1 MKQAERTTYKLYAAA
16 PNAQTIRAAER
27 ERFSRVTPGYA
38 LFYTNSQ
45 APEDSVE
52 LDEKELHRLT
62 QEDAAWV
69 MQCAGTLLME
79 RLEQCDAD
87 SMRRLSGMVDRLA
100 EALHAQQVKLA
111 EEERVTGDGD
121 TERGTAESPV

>member
-1 MKQAERTTYKLYAAA
+1 MTQTEKPVYKLYAAA
-16 PNAQTIRAAER
+16 PNAQTIRAAEQ

-38 LFYTNSQ
+38 LFYTNGQ
-45 APEDSVE
+45 APDGGVE

-69 MQCAGTLLME
+69 MQCAGALLME

-87 SMRRLSGMVDRLA
+87 SMRTLSGMVDQLA
-100 EALHAQQVKLA
+100 EALHAQQAKLA
-111 EEERVTGDGD
+111 EEKRETGDGD